1 MNMMNMVKTK
11 RVAKDFA
18 DAVNLQAPLSE
29 AVLPEILRP
38 LSACT
43 QQVPPGKEEK
53 RGKRRQEIRPPQK
66 LRFDATPL
74 AYRKHI
80 LLTIL
85 QLKPQNT
92 SVIYLMSTCECSSVH
107 FLLFLNRLN
116 TSIFLYKLLR
126 GRRRTGELGGEP

>member
-1 MNMMNMVKTK
+1 MMNMVKIK
-11 RVAKDFA
+11 RVATGFA

-29 AVLPEILRP
+29 AVLPETPHP

-43 QQVPPGKEEK
+43 QQVPPDKEEK
-53 RGKRRQEIRPPQK
+53 RGKQRQEIRPPQK

-85 QLKPQNT
+85 QLKA
-92 SVIYLMSTCECSSVH
+92 SKY
-107 FLLFLNRLN
+107 
-116 TSIFLYKLLR
+116 
-126 GRRRTGELGGEP
+126 